1 MKWAVVVDSSSDM
14 ACFKEQ
20 INEQVDG
27 KIIFDTVSLKL
38 EAGER
43 EFIDDEN
50 LDTREM
56 MDYLKEYQGKTGSAS
71 PSPQDWYDIFE
82 QADMCIAITITG
94 AMSGSYRSACAA
106 KDMIAEDYPDKKI
119 YIMDSMSTGPEMV
132 LLARKAISFALDDI
146 SFDEMVKMMNRYKE
160 RTHLYFVLENMDNLI
175 KNGRVTKLEA
185 GVASI
190 LGIKIMVKASS
201 EGTLEIVKKSRGK
214 TKVYDKLIEEMLDY
228 GYIGGNVV
236 ISHCYNEAMAGYIK
250 LKIIEKYPESNVTII
265 NTGGLCSFYAEERG
279 VLIGYE
285 RIERH

>member
-1 MKWAVVVDSSSDM
+1 
-14 ACFKEQ
+14 
-20 INEQVDG
+20 
-27 KIIFDTVSLKL
+27 
-38 EAGER
+38 
-43 EFIDDEN
+43 
-50 LDTREM
+50 
-56 MDYLKEYQGKTGSAS
+56 
-71 PSPQDWYDIFE
+71 
-82 QADMCIAITITG
+82 
-94 AMSGSYRSACAA
+94 
-106 KDMIAEDYPDKKI
+106 
-119 YIMDSMSTGPEMV
+119 MV

-190 LGIKIMVKASS
+190 LGIKIMGKASS